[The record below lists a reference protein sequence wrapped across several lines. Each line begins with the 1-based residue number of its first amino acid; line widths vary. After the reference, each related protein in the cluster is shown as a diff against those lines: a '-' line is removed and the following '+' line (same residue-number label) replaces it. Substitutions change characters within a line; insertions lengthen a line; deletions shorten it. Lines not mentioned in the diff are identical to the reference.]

1 MFSFFSTPSYVMQI
15 HLTCTVLLLHSL
27 PMCTL
32 LCSSVKYCVCM
43 KPRFV
48 FLGFS
53 SVHVLWPLTNIVQ
66 RKNVLIKKCKINQI
80 ATIISCSKNTDLF
93 DFYRRLWIINSC
105 YTYFVFFICGL
116 IELLLLHVKIS
127 IL

>member
-1 MFSFFSTPSYVMQI
+1 
-15 HLTCTVLLLHSL
+15 
-27 PMCTL
+27 
-32 LCSSVKYCVCM
+32 M

-80 ATIISCSKNTDLF
+80 ATIISCNKNTDLF
-93 DFYRRLWIINSC
+93 DFIGDSGSLIYVIHTSC
-105 YTYFVFFICGL
+105 FKS
-116 IELLLLHVKIS
+116 ELVE
-127 IL
+127 ILRFTRSD